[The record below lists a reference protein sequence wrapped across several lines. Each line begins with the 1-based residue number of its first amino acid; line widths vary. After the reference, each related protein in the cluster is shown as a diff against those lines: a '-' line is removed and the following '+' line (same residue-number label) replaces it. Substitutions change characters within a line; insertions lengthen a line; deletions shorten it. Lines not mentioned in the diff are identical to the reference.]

1 MSFPFGVPAF
11 VLKLAL
17 GEFGTALL
25 DGQRVYPQRLLDMGF
40 SFAFP
45 TIEVALDDLM
55 KTTPRK

>member
-1 MSFPFGVPAF
+1 

-25 DGQRVYPQRLLDMGF
+25 DGQRVYPQRLLEMGF